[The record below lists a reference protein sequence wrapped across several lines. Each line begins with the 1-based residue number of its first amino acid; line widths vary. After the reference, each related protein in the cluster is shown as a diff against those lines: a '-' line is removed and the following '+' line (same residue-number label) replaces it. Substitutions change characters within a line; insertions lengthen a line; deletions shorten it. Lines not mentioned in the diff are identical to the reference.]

1 MSVNGEVAD
10 DGGEEATNGGIEE
23 RIEDFKQDKARQ
35 KSSFTRI
42 KNKLLRMLDEQDY
55 PSRRE
60 IKEMCHQLSDAQ
72 ERAMET
78 MHRLS
83 MEYALLKDREK
94 RKKVVEEM
102 DKLELEFSEANEKAQ
117 EYLDG
122 RKEELSSLATEASEN
137 TRRCRI
143 TESVAKKTA
152 EQIRRDET
160 KDKEK
165 FDDYKESLRELNRY
179 YNETFDSGGRKFTK
193 EPYKEPTLGGD
204 MWNQLQRVS
213 IPVFNGD
220 RRAYEGWKAAFMARV
235 HQATATP
242 EYKLHSGTFRRFSR
256 GLQSSDS
263 STGTQIRGR
272 KAKISIASPG
282 IGKY

>member
-1 MSVNGEVAD
+1 MSVDGEVAD
-10 DGGEEATNGGIEE
+10 DGDEEVTSGEIEE

-117 EYLDG
+117 EYLD
-122 RKEELSSLATEASEN
+122 
-137 TRRCRI
+137 
-143 TESVAKKTA
+143 
-152 EQIRRDET
+152 
-160 KDKEK
+160 
-165 FDDYKESLRELNRY
+165 
-179 YNETFDSGGRKFTK
+179 
-193 EPYKEPTLGGD
+193 
-204 MWNQLQRVS
+204 
-213 IPVFNGD
+213 
-220 RRAYEGWKAAFMARV
+220 AR
-235 HQATATP
+235 
-242 EYKLHSGTFRRFSR
+242 
-256 GLQSSDS
+256 
-263 STGTQIRGR
+263 
-272 KAKISIASPG
+272 
-282 IGKY
+282 